1 MLSAFQWP
9 LGYSSPVHHHDDL
22 IELRAR
28 IPRFHEARV
37 DCVETAITWG
47 WEEDAYV
54 LYAEELKRLIGMW
67 QDGGIRV
74 WSVHVPGGRTID
86 ISHREFANRGIE
98 LVSGYMDVCARM
110 GVDKVVLHP
119 SYEPIAT
126 NDRPQRIATAQ
137 QSIRALHHPGVRIAV
152 ETLPRTCL
160 CNTMAETVALLAP
173 LSGLAYACVDANHC
187 HRDPPEQVIAAV
199 ADRLITLHI
208 SDDDGLDEKHWY
220 PGKGVLN
227 WNAIIKALEDADYTG
242 CFLYELSGKD
252 EDPMD
257 IRRNFDGL
265 LEAYAQSKQTN

>member
-1 MLSAFQWP
+1 MSTAANWP

-22 IELRAR
+22 SELRAR

-37 DCVETAITWG
+37 TCVETAITWG
-47 WEEDAYV
+47 WDAETYT

-86 ISHREFANRGIE
+86 ISHPDHAQAGID
-98 LVSGYMDVCARM
+98 LVGGYMQVCAQM

-119 SYEPIAT
+119 SYEPIAGH
-126 NDRPQRIATAQ
+126 DRAARIRTAQ
-137 QSIRALHHPGVRIAV
+137 QSIRALYHPKVRMAI

-160 CNTMAETVALLAP
+160 CNTLAETVALLSP
-173 LSGLAYACVDANHC
+173 LKGIAHACVDVNHC
-187 HRDPPEQVIAAV
+187 HRDAPERVIAAV
-199 ADRLITLHI
+199 ADQLITIHV

-220 PGKGVLN
+220 PGQGVLN
-227 WNAIIKALEDADYTG
+227 WNAILKALEDAEYEG

-252 EDPMD
+252 EDPML
-257 IRRNFDGL
+257 IRRNFDAL
-265 LEAYAQSKQTN
+265 LAAYAKGQGKA